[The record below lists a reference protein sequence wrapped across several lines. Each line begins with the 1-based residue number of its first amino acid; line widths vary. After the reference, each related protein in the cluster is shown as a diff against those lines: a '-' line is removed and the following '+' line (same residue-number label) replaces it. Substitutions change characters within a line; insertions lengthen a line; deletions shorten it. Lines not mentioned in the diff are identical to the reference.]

1 MALLN
6 FHLTGQKDRGNKD
19 WWAHLNKQI
28 IEGEEVGPSYW
39 EISIDML
46 EERESRGGDAH
57 LKS

>member
-19 WWAHLNKQI
+19 RWAHLNKQI
-28 IEGEEVGPSYW
+28 IEGEEVGPYW
-39 EISIDML
+39 KIPIDML
-46 EERESRGGDAH
+46 EERESRCGDAH